1 MRSSARWLA
10 SNNILHKLL
19 FLCEKFHTSSL
30 RRRVRY
36 NARSATFGTH
46 KPTVATEIRW
56 CKISQSG
63 LLRFD
68 GPEVQSFLQGQL
80 TNDVKALSGTRSHYS
95 GYCTP
100 KGRLLATLLM
110 WQRDGTY
117 YMQMPRELCEP
128 VRKRLSMYILRAKV
142 KAADVTGEYVLF
154 GLTGADA
161 ASLVAAIAGLAP
173 VATTT
178 AIHDVV
184 HSESVS
190 VLMLPV
196 QRYLVVATQ
205 ADAIRIEALLAAE
218 ATESPATLW
227 SALDIDAGIPT
238 VVAATQEQFVPQT
251 VNFDLIGAVSFDKG
265 CYPGQEIVA
274 RTHYLGRVKQR
285 MVRAR
290 ITANVAPA
298 AGDKLYSELYGNQA
312 SGMIVSAVSA
322 DAGNH
327 DVLAVI
333 QTSSLEKSDVHWQS
347 PDGPALQLQTLPYI
361 VK

>member
-1 MRSSARWLA
+1 MAAAPHIQCVLPQTSGTR
-10 SNNILHKLL
+10 KLI
-19 FLCEKFHTSSL
+19 
-30 RRRVRY
+30 
-36 NARSATFGTH
+36 
-46 KPTVATEIRW
+46 VATEIHW

-63 LLRFD
+63 LLRFY
-68 GPEVQSFLQGQL
+68 GAEALSFLQGQL
-80 TNDVKALSGTRSHYS
+80 TNNINALTGTRSQYS

-100 KGRLLATLLM
+100 KGRLLATLLL
-110 WQRDGTY
+110 WQCDGAVH
-117 YMQMPRELCEP
+117 MMLPRALCEP

-142 KAADVTGEYVLF
+142 KAADVSSEHVLF

-161 ASLVAAIAGLAP
+161 ASLVAAMVGTAAGAVP
-173 VATTT
+173 A

-184 HSESVS
+184 PSDGFF

-196 QRYLVVATQ
+196 QRYLIVATLAQ
-205 ADAIRIEALLAAE
+205 APRIEAALAAA
-218 ATESPATLW
+218 ATESPETLW
-227 SALDIDAGIPT
+227 SALDIEAGIPS

-274 RTHYLGRVKQR
+274 RAHYLGKVKQR

-290 ITANVAPA
+290 VIANVAQGVPK
-298 AGDKLYSELYGNQA
+298 AGDKLYSELYGDQA
-312 SGMIVSAVSA
+312 SGMIVAAVAA
-322 DAGNH
+322 DSGGY

-333 QTSSLEKSDVHWQS
+333 QASSIEKSDVHWQA
-347 PDGPALQLQTLPYI
+347 PDGPALEIKPLPYA